1 MGVAVGGKKKSLSHL
16 HYSNVVPTTTAH
28 EQKNGRK
35 KHGRNNIMKKQDE
48 KQSLTLSIQT
58 WPQRS
63 YYGLQKKKVEKK
75 GRKNMVEIMIN
86 KK

>member
-1 MGVAVGGKKKSLSHL
+1 MGKKKGLKQKKIVKRQREQDRGEGCEQLGVAVGGKKKSLSHL

-48 KQSLTLSIQT
+48 KQSLTL
-58 WPQRS
+58 
-63 YYGLQKKKVEKK
+63 
-75 GRKNMVEIMIN
+75 
-86 KK
+86 